1 MILARNV
8 NSAGV
13 HIVCVAKVSH
23 TLAIIV
29 PVHNELGN
37 ISPFYERTR
46 AVLESLRPVS
56 WQIVFV
62 NDGSDDGSLE
72 RICEV
77 RARDDRVKVIT
88 LSRDFGYHAVL
99 LAGLSMVT
107 ADRYAMIDVDCEDPP
122 ELLRDF
128 HAAME
133 GGADVAYGIRSN
145 RVEPRLVTFFRRLFY
160 YINKE
165 IADSDTVLWMAEF
178 AMISRQ
184 VRDAIIAPHTTYVF
198 LRAELGYVGFVRVG
212 VPYVRGVRT
221 SGKSHYNFFN
231 MTRFAVA
238 GFLASSTFPLR
249 VVLYIAVVI
258 GLLFPLV
265 AALAGL
271 GAAGIAALAAVATF
285 YFALLA
291 LSTIALYL
299 ARTYK
304 NGVARPVFVVDKNK
318 TYL

>member
-1 MILARNV
+1 M
-8 NSAGV
+8 SG
-13 HIVCVAKVSH
+13 
-23 TLAIIV
+23 TLAVIV

-37 ISPFYERTR
+37 IKPFYERAR
-46 AVLESLRPVS
+46 AVLESLPAVS

-62 NDGSDDGSLE
+62 NNGSDDGSLE

-77 RARDDRVKVIT
+77 RTRDDRLKVIT
-88 LSRDFGYHAVL
+88 LSRDFGYHAALV
-99 LAGLSMVT
+99 AGLSLVT

-122 ELLRDF
+122 ELLREF
-128 HAAME
+128 HAAIE

-145 RVEPRLVTFFRRLFY
+145 RVEPAIVTFFRRIFY
-160 YINKE
+160 YVNKE
-165 IADSDTVLWMAEF
+165 IADSDIVLWMAEF

-184 VRDAIIAPHTTYVF
+184 VRDAILAPHTTYVF

-221 SGKSHYNFFN
+221 SGRSHYNFFN

-249 VVLYIAVVI
+249 LILYLAVVS
-258 GLLFPLV
+258 GVVFPLV
-265 AALAGL
+265 AAVAGL
-271 GAAGIAALAAVATF
+271 GAGGIATLASVATF
-285 YFALLA
+285 YFALVA
-291 LSTIALYL
+291 LSTMALYL

-304 NGVARPVFVVDKNK
+304 NGVARPVFVIDKNK

>member
-1 MILARNV
+1 M
-8 NSAGV
+8 SQ
-13 HIVCVAKVSH
+13 

-37 ISPFYERTR
+37 IWPFYERTR
-46 AVLESLRPVS
+46 AVLESLGPVS

-72 RICEV
+72 RICEI
-77 RARDDRVKVIT
+77 RASDDRVKVIT

-99 LAGLSMVT
+99 LAGLSLVS

-122 ELLRDF
+122 ELLREF
-128 HAAME
+128 HAALE

-145 RVEPRLVTFFRRLFY
+145 RVEPKIVTFFRRLFY

-165 IADSDTVLWMAEF
+165 IADSDIVLWMAEF

-198 LRAELGYVGFVRVG
+198 LRAEVGYVGFVRVG

-249 VVLYIAVVI
+249 LILYVAVAI

-271 GAAGIAALAAVATF
+271 GAEGIGALASVATF

-291 LSTIALYL
+291 LSTLALYL

>member
-1 MILARNV
+1 VGR
-8 NSAGV
+8 
-13 HIVCVAKVSH
+13 

-37 ISPFYERTR
+37 IAPFYDRMR
-46 AVLESLRPVS
+46 AVLESLPAMS
-56 WQIVFV
+56 WQMVFV

-77 RARDDRVKVIT
+77 RARDDRVKVVT

-128 HAAME
+128 HAALE

-145 RVEPRLVTFFRRLFY
+145 RVEPAVVTFFRRLFY

-165 IADSDTVLWMAEF
+165 IADSDIVLWMAEF
-178 AMISRQ
+178 AMVSRQ

-198 LRAELGYVGFVRVG
+198 LRAEIGYVGFVRIG
-212 VPYVRGVRT
+212 IPYVRGVRT

-249 VVLYIAVVI
+249 LILYIAVVV

-265 AALAGL
+265 AALLGL
-271 GAAGIAALAAVATF
+271 GASGVAALASVATF

-304 NGVARPVFVVDKNK
+304 NGVARPVFVIDKNR

>member
-1 MILARNV
+1 M
-8 NSAGV
+8 
-13 HIVCVAKVSH
+13 SH

-37 ISPFYERTR
+37 IWPFYERTR
-46 AVLESLRPVS
+46 AVLESLGPVS

-72 RICEV
+72 RICEI
-77 RARDDRVKVIT
+77 RASDDRVKVIT

-99 LAGLSMVT
+99 LAGLSLVS

-122 ELLRDF
+122 ELLREF
-128 HAAME
+128 HAALE

-145 RVEPRLVTFFRRLFY
+145 RVEPKIVTFFRRLFY

-165 IADSDTVLWMAEF
+165 IADSDIVLWMAEF

-198 LRAELGYVGFVRVG
+198 LRAEVGYVGFVRVG
-212 VPYVRGVRT
+212 IPYVRGVRT

-249 VVLYIAVVI
+249 LILYVAVAI

-265 AALAGL
+265 ASLAGL
-271 GAAGIAALAAVATF
+271 GAEGIGALASVATF

-291 LSTIALYL
+291 LSTLALYL

>member
-1 MILARNV
+1 M
-8 NSAGV
+8 SDGE
-13 HIVCVAKVSH
+13 
-23 TLAIIV
+23 LAIIV

-37 ISPFYERTR
+37 IAPFYERTS
-46 AVLESLRPVS
+46 AVLESLAAVS

-99 LAGLSMVT
+99 LAGLSLVT

-128 HAAME
+128 NAALE

-145 RVEPRLVTFFRRLFY
+145 RVEPAIVTFFRRLFY
-160 YINKE
+160 YLNRE
-165 IADSDTVLWMAEF
+165 IADSDIVLWMAEF
-178 AMISRQ
+178 AMVSRQ

-198 LRAELGYVGFVRVG
+198 LRAEIGYVGFVRVG
-212 VPYVRGVRT
+212 IPYVRGVRT

-231 MTRFAVA
+231 MTRFAIA

-249 VVLYIAVVI
+249 LILYVAVVI
-258 GLLFPLV
+258 GLLFPLI
-265 AALAGL
+265 AGLAGL
-271 GAAGIAALAAVATF
+271 GAAGIATLASVATF

-318 TYL
+318 TFL

>member
-1 MILARNV
+1 
-8 NSAGV
+8 
-13 HIVCVAKVSH
+13 VSR

-37 ISPFYERTR
+37 IASFYERTR
-46 AVLESLRPVS
+46 AVLESLAGMS

-62 NDGSDDGSLE
+62 NNGSDDGTLE
-72 RICEV
+72 RIYEV

-99 LAGLSMVT
+99 LAGLSLVT

-128 HAAME
+128 HAALE

-145 RVEPRLVTFFRRLFY
+145 RVEPKIVTFFRRLFY
-160 YINKE
+160 YINRE
-165 IADSDTVLWMAEF
+165 IADSDIVLWMAEF
-178 AMISRQ
+178 AMISKQ

-198 LRAELGYVGFVRVG
+198 LRAEIGYVGFVRVG

-249 VVLYIAVVI
+249 LILYVAVVI

-271 GAAGIAALAAVATF
+271 GAAGIASLASVATF
-285 YFALLA
+285 YFALVA

>member
-1 MILARNV
+1 M
-8 NSAGV
+8 SDGE
-13 HIVCVAKVSH
+13 
-23 TLAIIV
+23 LAIIV

-37 ISPFYERTR
+37 IAPFYERTS
-46 AVLESLRPVS
+46 AVLESLPAIS
-56 WQIVFV
+56 WKMVFV

-72 RICEV
+72 RICEL
-77 RARDDRVKVIT
+77 RTKDERVKVIS

-99 LAGLSMVT
+99 LAGLSLVS

-128 HAAME
+128 HAALE

-145 RVEPRLVTFFRRLFY
+145 RVEPAIVTFFRRVFY
-160 YINKE
+160 YLNKG
-165 IADSDTVLWMAEF
+165 IADSDIVLWMAEF
-178 AMISRQ
+178 AMITRQ
-184 VRDAIIAPHTTYVF
+184 VRDAIIAPQTTYVF
-198 LRAELGYVGFVRVG
+198 LRAEIGYVGFVRVG

-221 SGKSHYNFFN
+221 SGKSHYNFLN

-249 VVLYIAVVI
+249 LILYLAVVV
-258 GLLFPLV
+258 GFLFPLV
-265 AALAGL
+265 AIVAGL
-271 GAAGIAALAAVATF
+271 GAAGIASLASVATF
-285 YFALLA
+285 YFALIA

-299 ARTYK
+299 ARAYK
-304 NGVARPVFVVDKNK
+304 NGVARPVFVVDKNR